1 MNLNARE
8 GGKVTLRCAECLE
21 ISEDETVIW
30 DVPYEEDGGEEERVK
45 VDLVED
51 TLSDYRRVVEQRK
64 PRCQD
69 PSSDHRSPQG

>member
-1 MNLNARE
+1 MRV
-8 GGKVTLRCAECLE
+8 GGRGGSDLSWTQ